1 MAYIPKTKKPRPKA
15 AKYSERQ
22 GIYGTKKWKELR
34 LSKLQ
39 KDPMCEVCMLE
50 GKTKLAEDVHHL
62 DSFMNYND
70 MMREYKAFDF
80 KNLISVC
87 RNCHISKFHAKDG
100 YLRNC
105 KTIEEVKNKIE
116 DNKNK
121 PQKR

>member
-1 MAYIPKTKKPRPKA
+1 MMAYIPKPNKPRPKA
-15 AKYSERQ
+15 AKYGERQ

-39 KDPMCEVCMLE
+39 RDPMCEVCKLE
-50 GKTKLAEDVHHL
+50 GKTKLAEDIHHL
-62 DSFMNYND
+62 DSFMNYEG

-87 RNCHISKFHAKDG
+87 RNCHISKCHNKG
-100 YLRNC
+100 IYENC
-105 KTIEEVKNKIE
+105 KTIEEIRKKIE